1 MALKYQGYTMPGIV
15 PTAREQEQEQECSPD
30 YITTTI
36 IYNQNMNLQD

>member
-1 MALKYQGYTMPGIV
+1 MALKYQGYTMSGIV